1 MILGALAA
9 MAQTK
14 VKRPLAAKRQ
24 PRMLN
29 EPFKLKKI

>member
-14 VKRPLAAKRQ
+14 EY
-24 PRMLN
+24 PR
-29 EPFKLKKI
+29 